1 MLDQMRIMIY
11 SAVNMHSVIYQ
22 LILTDDIVIASFLY
36 SLFYLFICSFLFLS
50 FFFAFY
56 LIQRSARTAQNIW

>member
-50 FFFAFY
+50 FFFCILSY
-56 LIQRSARTAQNIW
+56 ST